1 MSQHCYITLKR
12 SVNLDRLSQDL
23 NIDIDNS
30 TCNGVYHSAMEN
42 GFKIASGQNLV
53 VPCELESDKL
63 QDYAMPTANGSYI
76 KRTNGKLCPGNMG
89 VGTLIDDQYVEAA
102 TAGTIGTTAT
112 TATTATTVASQ
123 VASTINNKQHPCKE
137 FLIKFLNLF
146 KIHVYRNV
154 TVLIGNYTLRNNTP
168 VIVILSETLSVI
180 SELEVNIAQKYQI
193 PSIFKAE
200 GVIVY
205 PLDELKRKLP
215 NDITIYLD
223 QCKSKNPYIAL

>member
-1 MSQHCYITLKR
+1 MSRNCYITLKK
-12 SVNLDRLSQDL
+12 SVNLERLSHDL
-23 NIDIDNS
+23 NTNLNDS
-30 TCNGVYHSAMEN
+30 TCNGVYYSATEN
-42 GFKIASGQNLV
+42 GFEIASGQNVV
-53 VPCELESDKL
+53 VPCELKSDKL

-76 KRTNGKLCPGNMG
+76 KSIDGKLCPGNMG
-89 VGTLIDDQYVEAA
+89 VRTLIDDQYVEAT

-112 TATTATTVASQ
+112 VTTAASQ
-123 VASTINNKQHPCKE
+123 VASTISNKQHPCKE

-168 VIVILSETLSVI
+168 VIVIFSETLSVI
-180 SELEVNIAQKYQI
+180 SELELKIAQEYRI
-193 PSIFKAE
+193 PSIFKAD

-215 NDITIYLD
+215 NDITTYLD